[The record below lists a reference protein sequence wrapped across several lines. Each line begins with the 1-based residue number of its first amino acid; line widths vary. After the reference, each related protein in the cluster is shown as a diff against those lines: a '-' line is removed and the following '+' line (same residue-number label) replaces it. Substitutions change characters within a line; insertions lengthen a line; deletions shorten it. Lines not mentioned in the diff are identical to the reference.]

1 MTISSVRQALLSFM
15 VLSPKFKYP
24 TEEILAGVEDGLLRT
39 KADKRLDYFLLL
51 PRSKKS

>member
-1 MTISSVRQALLSFM
+1 MTIPSVRQALLSFM
-15 VLSPKFKYP
+15 VLSPNYP